1 MNAEQ
6 IMKIFADTAYIRTG
20 GSPEELRTAQYLQ
33 DKIAGLG
40 LKAEIVPFDVPMSR
54 IQEAVLQVDGVEVTC
69 KGYLCAG
76 NGEVEAPFYY
86 LRDSS
91 PYALSKCR
99 GKIVMIDGYL
109 GYWVYHDLLE
119 NGAVG
124 FVTYDG
130 NTNYA
135 DRDID
140 QRELRSYVHNG
151 NRIPGVNINANVI
164 CSLGVLIVGFAMLIK
179 GADLF
184 VEGASKI
191 AAKFK
196 IPQIVIGLTI
206 VAMGTSAP
214 EAAISISAAF
224 QDAAAISIGNV
235 VGSNIMNILLI
246 LGVSAVITNLKIKPN
261 TLKFEIPFVV
271 IITAVLLLLG
281 WIGGGLD
288 KIDGVIM
295 LVLFAAFLGYL
306 FYLYK
311 KGDDSS
317 ADEVPQLTE
326 KDKIPV
332 LIFITLIGLVSIVL
346 GSDLTVASAKS
357 IAQVIGVDDRTIS
370 LTVVA
375 FGTSLPEL
383 ITCIA
388 ASLKKKSDIAIGN
401 IIGSNIFNILFVVG
415 LASICSPSV
424 LTFGEAFIIDTIV
437 AIATAVLL
445 GLLVLRKK
453 ELTRAGGIIM
463 LVAYAGYFA
472 YLFINPLGL
481 A

>member
-76 NGEVEAPFYY
+76 SGEVEAPFYY

-151 NRIPGVNINANVI
+151 NRIPGVNINAKDAVELIRRGASTAKITLKQEEYTGQSHNVVLDMPGQVDEYI
-164 CSLGVLIVGFAMLIK
+164 AFTAHYDSTSLSQGAYDNMSGSLG
-179 GADLF
+179 
-184 VEGASKI
+184 
-191 AAKFK
+191 
-196 IPQIVIGLTI
+196 
-206 VAMGTSAP
+206 
-214 EAAISISAAF
+214 
-224 QDAAAISIGNV
+224 
-235 VGSNIMNILLI
+235 I
-246 LGVSAVITNLKIKPN
+246 LGIVEHFAAHPHRYGLRFIWCGSEERGLLGSKAYCADEEKLKNCVLNINLDMIGCIMGKFISCVTGEEKLCHYISYLGDELGFPVEVKQDVYSSDSTPFADKGVPAVSFARIAPPN
-261 TLKFEIPFVV
+261 TATIHNRYDTMALMKGEQM
-271 IITAVLLLLG
+271 VLDTDFL
-281 WIGGGLD
+281 IAFAERMANAARCPVAREMPENMKEKLD
-288 KIDGVIM
+288 I
-295 LVLFAAFLGYL
+295 YL
-306 FYLYK
+306 
-311 KGDDSS
+311 
-317 ADEVPQLTE
+317 
-326 KDKIPV
+326 
-332 LIFITLIGLVSIVL
+332 
-346 GSDLTVASAKS
+346 
-357 IAQVIGVDDRTIS
+357 
-370 LTVVA
+370 
-375 FGTSLPEL
+375 
-383 ITCIA
+383 C
-388 ASLKKKSDIAIGN
+388 
-401 IIGSNIFNILFVVG
+401 
-415 LASICSPSV
+415 
-424 LTFGEAFIIDTIV
+424 
-437 AIATAVLL
+437 
-445 GLLVLRKK
+445 RK
-453 ELTRAGGIIM
+453 RA
-463 LVAYAGYFA
+463 
-472 YLFINPLGL
+472 PKQ
-481 A
+481 